1 MIHLLK
7 HAFAD
12 QITAVGISDDLRRH
26 STTAS
31 TDDLEQ
37 LAKPLEQFL
46 LTVPDALAHA
56 LAMSK
61 DRRCGRSVAF
71 ATGTIFNY
79 LFDEE
84 DLLPEAS
91 FGTIGLL
98 DDAYLVHGFVAM
110 LRQTYP
116 FVEPST
122 AYAAPDDRLFGIVAA
137 LLPEGV
143 AQSLLRTC
151 ESTVQVAQALFPA
164 LRGDGMSDS
173 DFRPELRVDKA
184 VKASIGEAARTE

>member
-1 MIHLLK
+1 MIDLLK
-7 HAFAD
+7 RGFGD
-12 QITAVGISDDLRRH
+12 QITADDVLDVLRRH

-31 TDDLEQ
+31 IDDLEQ
-37 LAKPLEQFL
+37 LAKALEQFL
-46 LTVPDALAHA
+46 LAVPDALAHA
-56 LAMSK
+56 IAMSK

-71 ATGTIFNY
+71 ASGTIFNY

-116 FVEPST
+116 FVEPAS
-122 AYAAPDDRLFGIVAA
+122 AYAAPDDRLFGVVAD

-151 ESTVQVAQALFPA
+151 ESTVRVAQALFPA
-164 LRGDGMSDS
+164 AQGEVTSDS
-173 DFRPELRVDKA
+173 VFRPELRVDRA
-184 VKASIGEAARTE
+184 VKAITGEAARAE

>member
-1 MIHLLK
+1 MIDLLK
-7 HAFAD
+7 RGFAD
-12 QITAVGISDDLRRH
+12 LITADEILDELRRH

-37 LAKPLEQFL
+37 LAKALEQFL

-98 DDAYLVHGFVAM
+98 DDAYLVHGFVAI

-116 FVEPST
+116 SVEPSM
-122 AYAAPDDRLFGIVAA
+122 AYAAPDDLLFGVVAD

-164 LRGDGMSDS
+164 ALGEGTSDS
-173 DFRPELRVDKA
+173 DFRPQLRVDQA
-184 VKASIGEAARTE
+184 VKASTGEAARAE

>member
-1 MIHLLK
+1 MIDLLK
-7 HAFAD
+7 RGFAD
-12 QITAVGISDDLRRH
+12 QITADEILDVLRRH

-37 LAKPLEQFL
+37 LSKALEQFL

-56 LAMSK
+56 LAISK

-98 DDAYLVHGFVAM
+98 DDAYLVHGFVAI

-116 FVEPST
+116 SVEPSM
-122 AYAAPDDRLFGIVAA
+122 AYAAPDDLLFGVVAD

-164 LRGDGMSDS
+164 AQG
-173 DFRPELRVDKA
+173 
-184 VKASIGEAARTE
+184 